1 MNEEVNNS
9 LSLELDAEVAK
20 GVYSNV
26 VMIAHSPSE
35 FILDFASILPGM
47 PKGKVVSRIIMTPEN
62 AKRLLISLNEN
73 IARYESQ
80 IKHIDLG
87 MQETPITM
95 KGGKA

>member
-80 IKHIDLG
+80 IKYIDLG